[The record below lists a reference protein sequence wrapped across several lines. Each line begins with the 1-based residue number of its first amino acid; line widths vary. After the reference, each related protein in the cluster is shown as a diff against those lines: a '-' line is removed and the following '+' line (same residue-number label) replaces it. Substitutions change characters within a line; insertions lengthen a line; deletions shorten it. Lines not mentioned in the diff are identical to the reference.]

1 MMITETYHSLS
12 WKPSPYAMIYPKLT
26 PSYYICFLV
35 PSDFLEQLLKIIF
48 GPVEGE
54 KPSITGFSTEDIS
67 GFHGDS
73 SPFQI
78 ARLFP

>member
-1 MMITETYHSLS
+1 MITEAYHSLS
-12 WKPSPYAMIYPKLT
+12 WKPSPHAMIYQSSLQVT
-26 PSYYICFLV
+26 AFASWYLV
-35 PSDFLEQLLKIIF
+35 TFGTTSKIIF

-54 KPSITGFSTEDIS
+54 KPSITGFSTEYIS

-78 ARLFP
+78 AGLFP